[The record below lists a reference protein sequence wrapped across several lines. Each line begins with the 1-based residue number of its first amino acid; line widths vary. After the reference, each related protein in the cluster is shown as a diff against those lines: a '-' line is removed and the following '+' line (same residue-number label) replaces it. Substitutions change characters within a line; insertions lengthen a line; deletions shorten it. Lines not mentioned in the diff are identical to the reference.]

1 MFRHWDTD
9 ANREFNI
16 VVARPKFLGILVK
29 SENIFYNLKY
39 MMRSFPHSGNK
50 ESPTT
55 PREEEATEL
64 KVIDLELDSSSLPEK
79 TRAYIDRRKQEV
91 LKELA
96 EKSYAELF
104 ANAVASYLTEKAL
117 ATYRLDP
124 RDERQHL
131 R

>member
-39 MMRSFPHSGNK
+39 MMRSSPHSSNK
-50 ESPTT
+50 ESPHY
-55 PREEEATEL
+55 REEGATEL
-64 KVIDLELDSSSLPEK
+64 KVIDLELDSLSLPEA
-79 TRAYIDRRKQEV
+79 TRAYIDRRRQEV
-91 LKELA
+91 L
-96 EKSYAELF
+96 EKLTGKDYAELF
-104 ANAVASYLTEKAL
+104 ANAVASNLAEKAL
-117 ATYRLDP
+117 ATSRLDP